1 MKKIEDGFYLTVS
14 QGIFVEDMRCNICG
28 SSIWECSHSVGR
40 EYELEDKTKKVCIPV
55 ASGQYEAG
63 EISIVNVPANDTSI
77 IYIPDKKENKT
88 NDAKIDKTQITDSNT
103 IVPKIDNNENVLD
116 NTQNDNENKGDEMIK
131 DLLIASLLKDMKNTW
146 NFEDSAEA
154 EIKDFISSLEDE
166 KIEKLMKVLDSLKT
180 STHNLVKE
188 VSDSLQVIATQTEPI
203 KDSEQKPEEPK
214 TEPETEPENTNVED
228 NKENAVQTNDG
239 KEEPKEGS
247 AEMVEKNIKDD
258 LEALKEMLKA
268 KDAQAKTENKDSLSE
283 LFIKNFN

>member
-1 MKKIEDGFYLTVS
+1 
-14 QGIFVEDMRCNICG
+14 
-28 SSIWECSHSVGR
+28 
-40 EYELEDKTKKVCIPV
+40 
-55 ASGQYEAG
+55 
-63 EISIVNVPANDTSI
+63 
-77 IYIPDKKENKT
+77 
-88 NDAKIDKTQITDSNT
+88 
-103 IVPKIDNNENVLD
+103 
-116 NTQNDNENKGDEMIK
+116 
-131 DLLIASLLKDMKNTW
+131 MKNTW